1 VVLAVS
7 DEKRETLLKFLADKN
22 YTFPILLD
30 RDRKV
35 NTDFDIDGVQQTFV
49 FDREGELVAHAID
62 IRTESQFRAMLKAAG
77 LE

>member
-49 FDREGELVAHAID
+49 FDREGELVAQALD